1 MAFVLTL
8 IAAPGKAELGQDL
21 VAAMAGALAE
31 AGARVGPADWL
42 APGTACDLA
51 FTGLDAAAAAGLAG
65 ERLRGAAID
74 LAVLPAPGRR
84 KTLLV
89 ADLESTIIGQEMLD
103 ELADSL
109 GLRAQVAAITARAMA
124 GELDFAEALDE
135 RVGLLKGLP
144 EAALETAR
152 GRMTLTSGARCLVA
166 TMRAQGAHAALVSGG
181 FTCFAGPIAETCG
194 FDEVVA
200 NRLVIEG
207 GRLTGAVAR
216 PLVDREAKLTTLQR
230 LAGERGLGLETACAV
245 GDGANDGALLAAAGL
260 GVAYH
265 GKPVA
270 RAAARARIDH
280 GDLTALLYLQG
291 YRKSELAGMD

>member
-8 IAAPGKAELGQDL
+8 IAASGKATLGPDL
-21 VAAMAGALAE
+21 AEAMAGALAE
-31 AGARVGPADWL
+31 AGALVRPADWL
-42 APGTACDLA
+42 APGAACDLA
-51 FTGLDAAAAAGLAG
+51 FSGLDAATAEGLAA
-65 ERLRGAAID
+65 ERLAGVAID
-74 LAVLPAPGRR
+74 LAVLPTRGRR
-84 KTLLV
+84 KALLV

-109 GLRAQVAAITARAMA
+109 GLRDQVSAITARAMA
-124 GELDFAEALDE
+124 GELDFAAALDQ

-144 EAALETAR
+144 EAALETAA
-152 GRMTLTSGARCLVA
+152 GRMTLTPGARQLVA
-166 TMRAQGAHAALVSGG
+166 TMAAHGAYTALVSGG
-181 FTCFAGPIAETCG
+181 FTCFAGPVAEACG

-200 NRLVIEG
+200 NRLIIED
-207 GRLTGAVAR
+207 GRLSGAAAR
-216 PLVDREAKLTTLQR
+216 PLVDREAKLATLER
-230 LAGERGLGLETACAV
+230 LACERGLGLEAACAV
-245 GDGANDGALLAAAGL
+245 GDGANDRALLGAAGL

-291 YRKSELAGMD
+291 YRQSEITET